1 MPRQP
6 TARAPVPTDDAFV
19 ARLLPWFDGH
29 GRHDLPWQ
37 HPRSPYRVWLSEIML
52 QQTQV
57 STVIPY
63 FLAFLRVFPTLPDL
77 AAASNDAVMAQ
88 WAGLG
93 YYARARNLHAAAQR
107 CVAEHGGTLPRDV
120 EALNALPGI
129 GRSTAAAI
137 LSQAWNDRFAIL
149 DGNVKRVLTRY
160 HGIEGFPGLPAVEK
174 VLWALADAHVQHVP
188 DARLADYTQAQMD
201 LGATVCTRSRPACVI
216 CPLQEDC
223 VARREGRIDDLPTP
237 KPAKAL
243 PEREATALLLRD
255 GQGRVLLQK
264 RPDTGIWAQL
274 WTLPQADSG
283 SDLQDWFDTHVDG
296 SLDDADALPVLEHTF
311 SHYRLHLQVLVQR
324 VHGLRQEHPGLR
336 WVAAADLPS
345 LGLPAPIRKLLAS
358 GAPPAR
364 PKRRTMRGAPP
375 SPESE

>member
-6 TARAPVPTDDAFV
+6 TASAPATDDAFV

-63 FLAFLRVFPTLPDL
+63 FLKFLQVFPTLPDL

-93 YYARARNLHAAAQR
+93 YYARARNLHAAAQH
-107 CVAEHGGTLPRDV
+107 CVDQHGGELPRDAD
-120 EALNALPGI
+120 ALRALPGI
-129 GRSTAAAI
+129 GRSTAGAI

-160 HGIEGFPGLPAVEK
+160 HGIDGFPGLPAVEK
-174 VLWALADAHVQHVP
+174 VLWALADAHVRQVP
-188 DARLADYTQAQMD
+188 ERRLADYTQAQMD
-201 LGATVCTRSRPACVI
+201 LGATVCTRSKPACVI
-216 CPLQEDC
+216 CPLQDDC
-223 VARREGRIDDLPTP
+223 VARREGRSNQLPTP
-237 KPAKAL
+237 KPSKTL
-243 PEREATALLLRD
+243 PERDAVALLLRD

-274 WTLPQADSG
+274 WTLPQADTG
-283 SDLQDWFDTHVDG
+283 VAMQDWFDAHIEG
-296 SLDDADALPVLEHTF
+296 ALEDADALPVLQHTF
-311 SHYRLHLQVLVQR
+311 SHYRLHLQVLVRQ
-324 VHGLRQEHPGLR
+324 VHGLRGDLPGLR
-336 WVAAADLPS
+336 WVDPAQLAT
-345 LGLPAPIRKLLAS
+345 LGLPAPIRALLQT
-358 GAPPAR
+358 GAPPTVA
-364 PKRRTMRGAPP
+364 KRRTMRRAATPQDN
-375 SPESE
+375 E